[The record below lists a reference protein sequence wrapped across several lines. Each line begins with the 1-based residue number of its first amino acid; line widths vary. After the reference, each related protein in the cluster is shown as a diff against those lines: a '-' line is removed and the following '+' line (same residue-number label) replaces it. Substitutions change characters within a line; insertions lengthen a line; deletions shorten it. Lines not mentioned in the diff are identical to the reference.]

1 MGRLHE
7 SATIEFKRQLND
19 AAKREIVA
27 FANSEGGDLYI
38 GIDDDGIPVGVDD
51 PDAVMGGIGDMIR
64 NAIRP
69 DLTAYT
75 SIECESM
82 EDGAGVMRNIVHVTV
97 LRGVKRP
104 YYLTGKGMR
113 PTGVFIRHGVSAVP
127 ASEERIR
134 QMIRDDDVTAFDAS
148 VSIDQDLTFNEADA
162 IFARQQVPWGKPQ
175 QRSLGLI
182 NSDGLYTNAA
192 ALISDQCRHTIKCA
206 VYQGNSK
213 ARFLA
218 RQEFQGS
225 LLQQLDDVCRY
236 LELNNPIRSDIV
248 GLYRNDTYAY
258 PPAALREALLNAVV
272 HRDYDYSGPTL
283 VSIYA
288 DRIDFVSLGGLVKG
302 ITLTDLTN
310 GISQPRNTVL
320 ANTFYRLEL
329 MESYGSG
336 IPKIMEEYAGNSESP
351 IIRITPSAFTLSLP
365 RLDGTGNGGNPVH
378 ANPTDGPDISDWFT
392 ARNPFPSGPAI
403 QEKGNVQI
411 AVLNGYP
418 TGKGVGTLTL
428 EPAASTTSH
437 IDGGSGTEAPTDDA
451 TRQATRNGRTAI
463 PSLLPSASHTATPST
478 PQTNASNSS
487 STLEELTLALIRSTP
502 EGISRL
508 EIQQRLGVNKNR
520 AAYALRKLEHAG
532 RIMPTGTA
540 RNTRYVAA

>member
-1 MGRLHE
+1 M
-7 SATIEFKRQLND
+7 
-19 AAKREIVA
+19 
-27 FANSEGGDLYI
+27 
-38 GIDDDGIPVGVDD
+38 
-51 PDAVMGGIGDMIR
+51 
-64 NAIRP
+64 
-69 DLTAYT
+69 
-75 SIECESM
+75 
-82 EDGAGVMRNIVHVTV
+82 
-97 LRGVKRP
+97 
-104 YYLTGKGMR
+104 
-113 PTGVFIRHGVSAVP
+113 
-127 ASEERIR
+127 
-134 QMIRDDDVTAFDAS
+134 
-148 VSIDQDLTFNEADA
+148 
-162 IFARQQVPWGKPQ
+162 
-175 QRSLGLI
+175 
-182 NSDGLYTNAA
+182 
-192 ALISDQCRHTIKCA
+192 
-206 VYQGNSK
+206 
-213 ARFLA
+213 
-218 RQEFQGS
+218 
-225 LLQQLDDVCRY
+225 
-236 LELNNPIRSDIV
+236 

-365 RLDGTGNGGNPVH
+365 RLDSTEDGGDPVH
-378 ANPTDGPDISDWFT
+378 ANPTNGPDISDWFT
-392 ARNPFPSGPAI
+392 ASNPFPSGPAI

-411 AVLNGYP
+411 AVLNGYA
-418 TGKGVGTLTL
+418 TGNGVGTLVL
-428 EPAASTTSH
+428 EPAASATSH
-437 IDGGSGTEAPTDDA
+437 IDGGSGTGAQTDDIA
-451 TRQATRNGRTAI
+451 AQATRNNRTSI
-463 PSLLPSASHTATPST
+463 PSPLPSASRNATPST
-478 PQTNASNSS
+478 PQTNVANSS

-532 RIMPTGTA
+532 RIIPTGNA